1 MFCLLFI
8 GEMTLSFMC
17 RYMAPLQGVVS
28 MDGTAV
34 SSAAVRHVVSF
45 FLFWFFSFFCF
56 WGGRCCLTTKNG
68 VFNYKC
74 F

>member
-45 FLFWFFSFFCF
+45 FLFWFFSFFF
-56 WGGRCCLTTKNG
+56 VFGGAVL
-68 VFNYKC
+68 FNY
-74 F
+74 